1 MFRQIA
7 AGRGTLGNM
16 ATTTA
21 FEEAYKK
28 LNAKQKEAVDTIYG
42 PVMVVAGPGTGK
54 TQMLALRIG
63 NILLKSTGTKPDEIL
78 ALTFT
83 ESAVATLRTRV
94 ASFIGGAA
102 YRVKIHTFHGFARSI
117 LELRPDLFPRIANG
131 AQLSD
136 VRGVALMEELLDKGS
151 YTIIRS
157 AKNPHRSAKDLL
169 GFMSKLKQE
178 HYTPGQYLAE
188 LTKEHELILVDPE
201 RIHKS
206 GRYTGQ
212 EKGEHVRRRERLE
225 KHIEVAHLFKA
236 YQEALERESL
246 YDYEDLINEAVRGLE
261 ADEGFRA
268 EVGERSQFV
277 LADEHQDANPAQNR
291 LLELVTDFDG
301 SPNLFIVGDEK
312 QAIYRFQG
320 ASLASFFY
328 FKETYPNAKIISLDE
343 NYRSTSKIL
352 MAAHDLIAPAPV
364 PDRALRPLLMS
375 VRGEGGTIEEIVCG
389 TPREELTAICT
400 HIEKLH
406 KEKVPYEDIAIL
418 TKKNADVLALADFLR
433 RAGIPEDH
441 MSAEASALVH
451 PVVLLFI
458 SLIRALTDLS
468 QDAPLARALFL
479 PGIPMPLAE
488 RMRLFAIPRGGKP
501 LVRIIEENGT
511 PELREWVRKL
521 KKLSEEMSATPV
533 VAWLARL
540 ASESGFVAG
549 ILTLGESEDAY
560 EAYQGFMDEAAL
572 LTRENPSATA
582 FDLLLRLALIEKH
595 ELRVRRARTKHAGV
609 RIMTVHGA
617 KGLEFSQVI
626 IAHAT
631 DEKWMGGKTDEF
643 SLLLEK
649 EDDEHDV
656 RRLLYVAL
664 TRAKNGVFITRS
676 EVTEE
681 NRAQTPLRF
690 LSDMA
695 THTAARTPDSG
706 VLAAVPY
713 ARRTTLDPNF
723 LKERLLARGFSPT
736 GFNNYLQSPWQYYFR
751 TLLQL
756 PDAPNLPMMFGTA
769 IHAGLKAYADALK
782 GVKHPVFDTSE
793 TALAG
798 FAGELN
804 HLPLSPLD
812 RQEFMKKGE
821 EALRAYIAQEGDTMT
836 QVHESE
842 FSITVSLTVPGIG
855 EIPLSGKLD
864 RLDMLSD
871 GTVSVIDYKTGKA
884 KSENDIRGLT
894 KASDGNYY
902 RQLVFYKLLLDR
914 DGRYTMNEGALH
926 FVEPDEKGKCIIRTF
941 TITSLEVA
949 ALETELIEAATH
961 IADGSAFTAFCDP
974 ENCGYCDL
982 VGFLL
987 ADPTLT

>member
-1 MFRQIA
+1 
-7 AGRGTLGNM
+7 M
-16 ATTTA
+16 ATTAA
-21 FEEAYKK
+21 FEEAYTK
-28 LNAKQKEAVDTIYG
+28 LNTKQKEAVDTLYG
-42 PVMVVAGPGTGK
+42 PVIVVAGPGTGK

-63 NILLKSTGTKPDEIL
+63 NILQKSTGTKPDEIL

-83 ESAVATLRTRV
+83 ESAVATLRTRL

-102 YRVKIHTFHGFARSI
+102 YRVRIHTFHGFAKSI
-117 LELRPDLFPRIANG
+117 LELRPDLFPRIAEG
-131 AQLSD
+131 TQLSN
-136 VRGVALMEELLDKGS
+136 VRGVALMEQLLDKGS
-151 YTIIRS
+151 YTKIRS
-157 AKNPHRSAKDLL
+157 AKNPHRSVKDLIN
-169 GFMSKLKQE
+169 FMGKLKQE
-178 HYTPGQYLAE
+178 HFTPEHYLAD
-188 LTKEHELILVDPE
+188 LTRAQEAVLADPDRLHE
-201 RIHKS
+201 S
-206 GRYTGQ
+206 GRYAGQ
-212 EKGEHVRRRERLE
+212 EKGEHLRRRERLE

-236 YQEALERESL
+236 YQEALERDSL

-268 EVGERSQFV
+268 QVGERSQFV

-328 FKETYPNAKIISLDE
+328 FKETYPNAKVISLNE
-343 NYRSTSKIL
+343 NYRSTSNIL
-352 MAAHDLIAPAPV
+352 AAAHDLIAPAPV
-364 PDRALRPLLMS
+364 PDAALRPLLTAI
-375 VRGEGGTIEEIVCG
+375 RGEGGTIEEIVCD
-389 TPREELTAICT
+389 TPREELTAICS

-406 KEKVPYEDIAIL
+406 KAKVPYEDIAIL

-451 PVVLLFI
+451 PVVLLFV

-479 PGIPMPLAE
+479 PGIPMPLTE
-488 RMRLFAIPRGGKP
+488 RMKLLAIPRTGKP
-501 LVRIIEENGT
+501 LLKILEENGT
-511 PELREWVRKL
+511 SDLREWVRKL

-540 ASESGFVAG
+540 ASESGFVVG
-549 ILTLGESEDAY
+549 VITLAESEDAY

-582 FDLLLRLALIEKH
+582 FDLLLRLALIKKH
-595 ELRVRRARTKHAGV
+595 ELRIQRARTKHAGV

-617 KGLEFSQVI
+617 KGLEFPQII

-643 SLLLEK
+643 SLFLEK

-664 TRAKNGVFITRS
+664 TRAKDGVLITRS

-681 NRAQTPLRF
+681 DRAQTPLRF

-695 THTAARTPDSG
+695 THTTAGTPAAGAPA
-706 VLAAVPY
+706 VVPY
-713 ARRTTLDPNF
+713 SDRTILDTNF

-736 GFNNYLQSPWQYYFR
+736 SFNNYVASPWQYYFR
-751 TLLQL
+751 ALLQL
-756 PDAPNLPMMFGTA
+756 PDAPTLPMMFGTA
-769 IHAGLKAYADALK
+769 MHAGLKSYADAQK
-782 GVKHPVFDTSE
+782 GGKATPESATDSFYT
-793 TALAG
+793 
-798 FAGELN
+798 ELT
-804 HLPLSPLD
+804 HLPLSSID
-812 RQEFMKKGE
+812 RKELMKKGE
-821 EALRAYIAQEGDTMT
+821 EALGAYLKQEGAGM
-836 QVHESE
+836 QSVYESE
-842 FSITVSLTVPGIG
+842 FPIAISLTVPGVG
-855 EIPLSGKLD
+855 EIPLAGKLD
-864 RLDMLSD
+864 RLDMHED

-894 KASDGNYY
+894 KSGDGNYY

-926 FVEPDEKGKCIIRTF
+926 FVEPDEKGKCVIRTF
-941 TITSLEVA
+941 TITSAEVS
-949 ALETELIEAATH
+949 ALEAELITAAQH
-961 IADGSAFTAFCDP
+961 IADGSAFTAVCDS
-974 ENCGYCDL
+974 ENCNYCDL
-982 VGFLL
+982 VVFLS
-987 ADPTLT
+987 AQEP